1 MYGKPN
7 KQSGVRNLRLHIIKW
22 MCKYHVVFIPKYRGK
37 TIYRQYRADLQEIIR
52 TLCKYKGVE

>member
-1 MYGKPN
+1 M
-7 KQSGVRNLRLHIIKW
+7 HIIKW